1 VALAPVGFQATAVSG
16 LVRMGS
22 ERVEPG
28 TCAERHDYGDA
39 QHEDPKGMEP
49 SEARSVLQ
57 EAPSSAVGKGWVAR
71 ELDERHG
78 EATLSQAVG
87 ERSRG

>member
-1 VALAPVGFQATAVSG
+1 MALAPVGFQATAVSG

-28 TCAERHDYGDA
+28 GPFGTCAERHDYGDA

-49 SEARSVLQ
+49 SEAKSVLQ
-57 EAPSSAVGKGWVAR
+57 EARSSAVGKG
-71 ELDERHG
+71 
-78 EATLSQAVG
+78 LSLIHI
-87 ERSRG
+87 